1 MQSVPGHQNRAANVR
16 RKPLAPLPAELT
28 GPVRDFVTAL
38 RRMHGELGYSLKEM
52 ESRLPA
58 SRSSLSRYL
67 RGQSLP
73 DERLLVEWCRLSLTG
88 EDRLPALVTLLHA
101 ACAAQES
108 SAGTAG
114 PDGDEGA
121 AVAEAPGP
129 FPAPGADGVPNA
141 HTATGPAPGETAPAV
156 TPHPPGTV
164 AVPGPRAAP
173 PVPVAAAAAH
183 PAPAVGRQGW
193 SRSLLIGLGAAVAV
207 ATALTVLALTG
218 SGRDSAKDSGTAD
231 ASGTAAGSGGAES
244 ASGAG
249 VTVNVFNV
257 ERGCRGDRGPNCAL
271 GLARDPYEFYRR
283 PNVAGHVWH
292 DDTLHARCRI
302 ADGVS
307 VTDEAGGHSSIW
319 LRVDHDGGQAWMPGI
334 RIRPEQLQN
343 ADLPVCHH

>member
-1 MQSVPGHQNRAANVR
+1 MPGHQNRGANVR

-73 DERLLVEWCRLSLTG
+73 DERLLVAWCKLSFTG
-88 EDRLPALVTLLHA
+88 EDRLPALVDLLHA

-108 SAGTAG
+108 AGETVAEG
-114 PDGDEGA
+114 GAAEGA
-121 AVAEAPGP
+121 AAAVTSGEPAAPAGTGAAGTGAAVV
-129 FPAPGADGVPNA
+129 PAPVADV
-141 HTATGPAPGETAPAV
+141 PAV
-156 TPHPPGTV
+156 APPQPPGTV
-164 AVPGPRAAP
+164 AVPGPRPAP
-173 PVPVAAAAAH
+173 PVPA
-183 PAPAVGRQGW
+183 PAPDGPAAVRTW
-193 SRSLLIGLGAAVAV
+193 WPRSLLLGLGAAVA
-207 ATALTVLALTG
+207 ATLTVLALTG
-218 SGRDSAKDSGTAD
+218 TGRHSGTDAGTAD
-231 ASGTAAGSGGAES
+231 ATGTAARNTPPQAPSGPGA
-244 ASGAG
+244 
-249 VTVNVFNV
+249 TVNVFNV
-257 ERGCRGDRGPNCAL
+257 ERDCRADRGPNCAL

-292 DDTLHARCRI
+292 DDALHARCRI

-319 LRVDHDGGQAWMPGI
+319 LRVDHAGGQAWMPGI

-343 ADLPVCHH
+343 IDLPVCHH